1 MNIEEMSIDEILSKE
16 FYIVDCEDYIYFPRK
31 IRIIGIEISSEDGER
46 YITDIEEG
54 LPKENRKMYAEELN
68 KFKNIEQAYNE
79 ANRLNQLPENK
90 KRAYEWNNPESVFKR
105 KYMRAITKG

>member
-1 MNIEEMSIDEILSKE
+1 
-16 FYIVDCEDYIYFPRK
+16 
-31 IRIIGIEISSEDGER
+31 
-46 YITDIEEG
+46 
-54 LPKENRKMYAEELN
+54 MYAEELN

-79 ANRLNQLPENK
+79 ANRLNQLPENQ